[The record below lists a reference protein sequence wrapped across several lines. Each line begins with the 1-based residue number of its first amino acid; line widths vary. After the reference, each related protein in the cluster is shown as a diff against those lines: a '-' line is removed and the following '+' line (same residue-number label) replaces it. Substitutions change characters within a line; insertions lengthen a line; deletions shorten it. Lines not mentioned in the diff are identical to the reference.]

1 MVDSSGLPPAAE
13 TQSAAS
19 PPPPSSAAPS
29 PSSPASV
36 PPQPGPGGPVSGL
49 KAWIKQRND
58 RTQARWDALVETHGH
73 HLARQRLL
81 FKVALVH
88 TRYTCAYLA
97 TAFLV
102 STPYQLIWQLFR
114 ATSGEQGREPRFG
127 PILHSLIVGL
137 ALLVIMAV
145 LIPATRIDW
154 SKMRLPEFK
163 VLELN
168 LAWYALVVS
177 AAYLALSIVA
187 DPIWGDDS
195 AVGQLCDRRVA
206 LPVFTLMAFSWVRG
220 KFDAWLFKD
229 FYTLHPDD
237 DSLILFK
244 TVPPPASSRAAP
256 RPATTA
262 PGGAPPVT
270 APATGSV
277 GGSSG
282 SPPAGGVPAS

>member
-1 MVDSSGLPPAAE
+1 MVDPSAPPPAPDAHP
-13 TQSAAS
+13 TVAPPNPGPS
-19 PPPPSSAAPS
+19 PPAPAPPAP
-29 PSSPASV
+29 PPA
-36 PPQPGPGGPVSGL
+36 PAPHPGPGGPVSGL
-49 KAWIKQRND
+49 KAWVKQRND

-73 HLARQRLL
+73 HLARKRLL
-81 FKVALVH
+81 LKVALVH
-88 TRYTCAYLA
+88 IRYTCAYLA

-114 ATSGEQGREPRFG
+114 ATSGDASREPRAG
-127 PILHSLIVGL
+127 PIVHSLLVGL
-137 ALLVIMAV
+137 ALLLIMAI
-145 LIPATRIDW
+145 LIPLTRIDW

-163 VLELN
+163 VFELN
-168 LAWYALVVS
+168 LAWWALVVS

-237 DSLILFK
+237 DSLVLFK
-244 TVPPPASSRAAP
+244 SVPPPASSRAVP
-256 RPATTA
+256 RP
-262 PGGAPPVT
+262 VT
-270 APATGSV
+270 PATEV
-277 GGSSG
+277 K
-282 SPPAGGVPAS
+282 PVEATPAAPKS

>member
-1 MVDSSGLPPAAE
+1 MVDPTAPPPAPDAHP
-13 TQSAAS
+13 AAA
-19 PPPPSSAAPS
+19 PLTPSSADPS
-29 PSSPASV
+29 PSPSAPA
-36 PPQPGPGGPVSGL
+36 PHPGPGGPVSGL
-49 KAWIKQRND
+49 KAWVKQRND

-73 HLARQRLL
+73 HLARKKLL
-81 FKVALVH
+81 LKVALVH
-88 TRYTCAYLA
+88 IRYTCAYLA

-114 ATSGEQGREPRFG
+114 ATSGDASQEPRAG
-127 PILHSLIVGL
+127 PIVHSLLVGL
-137 ALLVIMAV
+137 ALLLIMAV
-145 LIPATRIDW
+145 LIPLTRIDW

-163 VLELN
+163 VFELN
-168 LAWYALVVS
+168 LAWWALVVS

-237 DSLILFK
+237 DSLVLFK
-244 TVPPPASSRAAP
+244 SVPPPSSSRAVP
-256 RPATTA
+256 RPTA
-262 PGGAPPVT
+262 EAKPTEVTPPVD
-270 APATGSV
+270 AKPVEPKA
-277 GGSSG
+277 
-282 SPPAGGVPAS
+282 

>member
-1 MVDSSGLPPAAE
+1 MVDPTAPPPAPDAHP
-13 TQSAAS
+13 AAA
-19 PPPPSSAAPS
+19 PLTPSSADPS
-29 PSSPASV
+29 PSPSAPA
-36 PPQPGPGGPVSGL
+36 PHPGPGGPVSGL
-49 KAWIKQRND
+49 KAWVKQRND

-73 HLARQRLL
+73 HLARKKLL
-81 FKVALVH
+81 LKVALVH
-88 TRYTCAYLA
+88 IRYTCAYLA

-114 ATSGEQGREPRFG
+114 ATSGDASREPRAG
-127 PILHSLIVGL
+127 PIVHSLLVGL
-137 ALLVIMAV
+137 ALLLIMAV
-145 LIPATRIDW
+145 LIPLTRIDW

-163 VLELN
+163 VFELN
-168 LAWYALVVS
+168 LAWWALVVS

-237 DSLILFK
+237 DSLVLFK
-244 TVPPPASSRAAP
+244 SVPPPSSSRAVP
-256 RPATTA
+256 RPTA
-262 PGGAPPVT
+262 EAKPTEVTPPVD
-270 APATGSV
+270 AKPVEPKA
-277 GGSSG
+277 
-282 SPPAGGVPAS
+282 